1 MIKNVKRVIII
12 IMICTVLAFTLMSCG
27 VDESVQTVQNM
38 VDTEP
43 ETGDAKSQA
52 GTEQTLTEQPE
63 ETKPENDSEMP
74 QEALTET
81 QEASEQT
88 QEVSE
93 QTQVHTPQAVSVTV
107 SATGDCTLGNN
118 QEQSYSGSFNY
129 YYDTYGQDYFF
140 DGVRDIFASDD
151 FTLINL
157 ECVLTDETEKVE
169 KAWNLKGKPEYAGIM
184 TGSSVE
190 ACSLGNN
197 HTLDYGQQSLIDT
210 QNVLDE
216 AGIVYGYNDIIG
228 TYTTDEGIT
237 IGVVSANLL
246 SQNADREEYIKNGIE
261 NLKEQGVSLIIACC
275 HWGIER
281 EYYPNDYQVNT
292 AHKII
297 DWGADLLIGNH
308 PHVLQGMELYNGKVI
323 CYSLGNFCFGGN
335 KNPTDKNTAIYQQT
349 FNFLDGQLQPDINA
363 CIIPCTLSST
373 QSANDFQPTVAENGK
388 KQEIIDLMNTYS
400 QNYSNI
406 GFYEDG
412 KLYVRE

>member
-1 MIKNVKRVIII
+1 MIKNVKRVTII

-27 VDESVQTVQNM
+27 VDKSVETVQNM

-43 ETGDAKSQA
+43 ETGNAKSQA
-52 GTEQTLTEQPE
+52 GTEQTLTEQQE
-63 ETKPENDSEMP
+63 ETKPENESKMP

-93 QTQVHTPQAVSVTV
+93 QTQVYTPQAVSVTV

-151 FTLINL
+151 FTVINL

-335 KNPTDKNTAIYQQT
+335 SNPEDTDSMIVQQT
-349 FNFLDGQLQPDINA
+349 FTIKNGKLTKSSKLK
-363 CIIPCTLSST
+363 IIPCSITSS
-373 QSANDFQPTVAENGK
+373 SGYNDYCPAPLTGSEK
-388 KQEIIDLMNTYS
+388 KRVLKKVEKYS
-400 QNYSNI
+400 E
-406 GFYEDG
+406 G
-412 KLYVRE
+412 L

>member
-1 MIKNVKRVIII
+1 MIKNVKRVTEI
-12 IMICTVLAFTLMSCG
+12 IMTCTVLAFTLMSCG
-27 VDESVQTVQNM
+27 VDESVKTVQNS
-38 VDTEP
+38 VDIES
-43 ETGDAKSQA
+43 ETG
-52 GTEQTLTEQPE
+52 TEKTQSSTKRTEQDQTLTEQQE
-63 ETKPENDSEMP
+63 ETRHENESEMQ
-74 QEALTET
+74 QEVLNET
-81 QEASEQT
+81 QTASEQT
-88 QEVSE
+88 Q
-93 QTQVHTPQAVSVTV
+93 TYTPQTVSVTV

-140 DGVRDIFASDD
+140 DGVRDIFSSDD
-151 FTLINL
+151 FTLVNL

-169 KAWNLKGKPEYAGIM
+169 KAWNLKGKPEYVGIM
-184 TGSSVE
+184 TGSSIE

-261 NLKEQGVSLIIACC
+261 SLKEQGVSLIIACC

-281 EYYPNDYQVNT
+281 DYYPNDYQVNT

-349 FNFLDGQLQPDINA
+349 FNFLDGKLQPDINA

-400 QNYSNI
+400 QDYSNI
-406 GFYEDG
+406 GFDEDG

>member
-1 MIKNVKRVIII
+1 
-12 IMICTVLAFTLMSCG
+12 MICTVLAFTLMSCG

-63 ETKPENDSEMP
+63 ETKPENESEMP

-88 QEVSE
+88 QKVSE

-228 TYTTDEGIT
+228 TYTTC
-237 IGVVSANLL
+237 LL
-246 SQNADREEYIKNGIE
+246 YTSPSPRD
-261 NLKEQGVSLIIACC
+261 
-275 HWGIER
+275 
-281 EYYPNDYQVNT
+281 
-292 AHKII
+292 
-297 DWGADLLIGNH
+297 
-308 PHVLQGMELYNGKVI
+308 
-323 CYSLGNFCFGGN
+323 
-335 KNPTDKNTAIYQQT
+335 
-349 FNFLDGQLQPDINA
+349 
-363 CIIPCTLSST
+363 
-373 QSANDFQPTVAENGK
+373 
-388 KQEIIDLMNTYS
+388 
-400 QNYSNI
+400 
-406 GFYEDG
+406 
-412 KLYVRE
+412 

>member
-1 MIKNVKRVIII
+1 M
-12 IMICTVLAFTLMSCG
+12 A
-27 VDESVQTVQNM
+27 
-38 VDTEP
+38 
-43 ETGDAKSQA
+43 
-52 GTEQTLTEQPE
+52 
-63 ETKPENDSEMP
+63 
-74 QEALTET
+74 
-81 QEASEQT
+81 
-88 QEVSE
+88 
-93 QTQVHTPQAVSVTV
+93 
-107 SATGDCTLGNN
+107 
-118 QEQSYSGSFNY
+118 
-129 YYDTYGQDYFF
+129 
-140 DGVRDIFASDD
+140 
-151 FTLINL
+151 
-157 ECVLTDETEKVE
+157 
-169 KAWNLKGKPEYAGIM
+169 NLKGKPEYAGIM

-335 KNPTDKNTAIYQQT
+335 KNPSDKDTMIFQQT
-349 FNFLDGQLQPDINA
+349 FTVENGKLAEDDVTN
-363 CIIPCTLSST
+363 IIPCSLSSESGYNNY
-373 QSANDFQPTVAENGK
+373 QPMVLEGSEKERVLQKIEDFSTAVNQ
-388 KQEIIDLMNTYS
+388 
-400 QNYSNI
+400 
-406 GFYEDG
+406 
-412 KLYVRE
+412 

>member
-1 MIKNVKRVIII
+1 MKKWILPI
-12 IMICTVLAFTLMSCG
+12 LMAGFLLTGCS
-27 VDESVQTVQNM
+27 SPAATSSALPSS
-38 VDTEP
+38 TE
-43 ETGDAKSQA
+43 KI
-52 GTEQTLTEQPE
+52 
-63 ETKPENDSEMP
+63 
-74 QEALTET
+74 TET
-81 QEASEQT
+81 QMTEEPGTLEETETGTATETQQEPVIQT
-88 QEVSE
+88 VKI
-93 QTQVHTPQAVSVTV
+93 T
-107 SATGDCTLGNN
+107 ATGDCTLGAT
-118 QEQSYSGSFNY
+118 QTHGYAGSFHE
-129 YYDTYGQDYFF
+129 YYDKYGQDYFF
-140 DGVRDIFASDD
+140 KNVRSIFEQDD

-157 ECVLTDETEKVE
+157 ECVLSNATERVE
-169 KAWNLKGKPEYAGIM
+169 KTWNLKGKPEYAGIM

-373 QSANDFQPTVAENGK
+373 QSANDFQPTVAENCK

-412 KLYVRE
+412 KLYIRE

>member
-63 ETKPENDSEMP
+63 ETKPENESEMP

-363 CIIPCTLSST
+363 
-373 QSANDFQPTVAENGK
+373 
-388 KQEIIDLMNTYS
+388 
-400 QNYSNI
+400 
-406 GFYEDG
+406 
-412 KLYVRE
+412 LYHAH